1 MTLRRALARSVN
13 SITAQLTDMVG
24 PDRVVE
30 YAHKLG
36 YHQQTGCRTVIGLG
50 SSDVSL
56 YELVSSYCTFVNEGQ
71 YTKPILVQ
79 RIEDRNGTQI
89 EEFKQERRPAISPE
103 SAYLMLYMLQGGLQE
118 RGGTSQ
124 SLWSFDL
131 FKHNHQMGAKTGH
144 NSRTTRTAGL
154 LGVSDKLVVGAW
166 VVAMIAAFTSVY

>member
-1 MTLRRALARSVN
+1 
-13 SITAQLTDMVG
+13 
-24 PDRVVE
+24 
-30 YAHKLG
+30 
-36 YHQQTGCRTVIGLG
+36 
-50 SSDVSL
+50 VSL

-131 FKHNHQMGAKTGH
+131 FKRNHQMGAKTGTTSN
-144 NSRTTRTAGL
+144 NSDGWFV
-154 LGVSDKLVVGAW
+154 GVSDKLVVGAW